1 MNFIIS
7 NNSPTKKDDLKA
19 EMEHLINIVNRFS
32 REIKFAFD
40 DKFGFLTTCPKFMGN
55 GVKISIDLKLK
66 RLDEE
71 LLTKYVK
78 DKNMTWSVVNKN
90 KDGKIIVRF
99 ENKSSFEQSETEMFC
114 NWIYFINELVND

>member
-1 MNFIIS
+1 
-7 NNSPTKKDDLKA
+7 
-19 EMEHLINIVNRFS
+19 
-32 REIKFAFD
+32 
-40 DKFGFLTTCPKFMGN
+40 MGN